1 MGIHPKCLVRAR
13 GARTVWAM
21 LKNCVRCGG
30 PAGALMVYDYAE
42 RAVWLEDLMT
52 TDRMIAGHP
61 FCADHANRLTPP
73 LGWTLTDR
81 RTLSRLF
88 APLEVA

>member
-1 MGIHPKCLVRAR
+1 MLGPRAR
-13 GARTVWAM
+13 CPYRMGM

-42 RAVWLEDLMT
+42 RAVWLEDLML
-52 TDRMIAGHP
+52 TDRMFAGHP

>member
-1 MGIHPKCLVRAR
+1 ML
-13 GARTVWAM
+13 GARALRAYRVGM
-21 LKNCVRCGG
+21 LESCVRCGG
-30 PAGALMVYDYAE
+30 PSAALMVYDYAD
-42 RAVWLEDLMT
+42 RSVWLEDLT
-52 TDRMIAGHP
+52 AEDRMIPGYP
-61 FCADHANRLTPP
+61 FCDDHANALTPP

>member
-1 MGIHPKCLVRAR
+1 
-13 GARTVWAM
+13 
-21 LKNCVRCGG
+21 
-30 PAGALMVYDYAE
+30 
-42 RAVWLEDLMT
+42 VWLEDL
-52 TDRMIAGHP
+52 AGEVIPGSGHI
-61 FCADHANRLTPP
+61 FCSEHANKLTPP